1 MDTDETEGDEGD
13 FISNREKTPEST
25 ESSEGTSQ
33 GRRCKDRNNVEG
45 TTPSPSSGGDKRE
58 AGSPPKRSSHSPW
71 EHLGIPVGS
80 NQGVI
85 RKAFLEKARKL
96 HPDHGGDADE
106 FQRMYQAYET
116 LREKGSGRDG
126 GNDGDGS
133 RGGGDDGDV
142 DNEVL
147 WEWLRWAGRWGKRM
161 LNQHDGE
168 QKEVLRIKVPWKLLE
183 DRSISVKIE
192 YDGWP
197 LRIPLGRNET
207 VGPGGL
213 LVRLLP
219 IAEWK
224 EETEADKN
232 ESGSIHKC
240 DEPWIRGHEWFYE
253 VPWNAT
259 MFRVGGSGDGAG
271 EWSGEPGVYGRG
283 VRWSRLCKPVDTD

>member
-1 MDTDETEGDEGD
+1 MDTDEAEGEENEFGN
-13 FISNREKTPEST
+13 NREKVSKDTKGGSTTNSASSSRTSPDPST
-25 ESSEGTSQ
+25 EDRAGEGKE
-33 GRRCKDRNNVEG
+33 R
-45 TTPSPSSGGDKRE
+45 P
-58 AGSPPKRSSHSPW
+58 PPKTGSHSPW

-80 NQGVI
+80 SQGVI

-116 LREKGSGRDG
+116 LKAG
-126 GNDGDGS
+126 GCNGKD
-133 RGGGDDGDV
+133 GGDDGSEGDS
-142 DNEVL
+142 EIL

-168 QKEVLRIKVPWKLLE
+168 QKEVLRLKVPWKLLE

-213 LVRLLP
+213 LVRLFP

-224 EETEADKN
+224 EDG
-232 ESGSIHKC
+232 SGYVHKC
-240 DEPWIRGHEWFYE
+240 DEPWIRGHEWLYE

-271 EWSGEPGVYGRG
+271 EWSGEPGIYGRG
-283 VRWSRLCKPVDTD
+283 VRWCRLCKPEDVE